1 MKLRLAA
8 TGIPDLIPMARSGDP
23 SRHVSAV
30 IRYLCLKL
38 GHFDDDGGVITPEQ
52 QTRMELGSTFEDAM
66 IAALAARYV
75 SSNNRYVQPGE
86 LFLDGMIGTPD
97 LLDVDDYAIEE
108 IKLTWLSSRHETDSK
123 KLWKYWVQL
132 KAYCHMIETRLGR
145 LHVCYVN
152 GDYRAERGP
161 TYRKWEV
168 EFTGEELHEN
178 WRMLITNG
186 EVMRGEGAQ

>member
-1 MKLRLAA
+1 MKLRLMS
-8 TGIPDLIPMARSGDP
+8 TGIPDLLPMERSDDP
-23 SRHVSAV
+23 SRHVTAV

-38 GHFDDDGGVITPEQ
+38 GHFDDDGEGVTVEQ
-52 QTRMELGSTFEDAM
+52 QTRMELGSAFEDLM
-66 IAALAARYV
+66 VKALAARYEK
-75 SSNNRYVQPGE
+75 NNYRYVQPGE

-108 IKLTWLSSRHETDSK
+108 IKLTWLSSNHPPEHK

-132 KAYCHMIETRLGR
+132 KAYCRMAETQQGR

-152 GDYRAERGP
+152 GDYREERGP

-168 EFTGEELHEN
+168 EFTQQELHEN
-178 WRMLITNG
+178 WRMLITHG
-186 EVMRGEGAQ
+186 QVMRGEGPQ